1 MKISTLALISTAM
14 TAAAI
19 SVAPAAH
26 AGPTVAQQCDA
37 QTWPRPVPDVVGMM
51 FDPAMKQIPAGT
63 SWAPSRASN

>member
-1 MKISTLALISTAM
+1 MKISTLTLMSSAM

-19 SVAPAAH
+19 AVAPAAY

-37 QTWPRPVPDVVGMM
+37 QTWPRPVPDVVGVM

-63 SWAPSRASN
+63 SSVLSRASN